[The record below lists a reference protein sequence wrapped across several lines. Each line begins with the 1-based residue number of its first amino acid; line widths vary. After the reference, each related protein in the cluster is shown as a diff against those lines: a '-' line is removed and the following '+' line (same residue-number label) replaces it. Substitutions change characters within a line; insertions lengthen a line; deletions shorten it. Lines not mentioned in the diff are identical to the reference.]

1 MNIFKLLS
9 KRYRSRGWI
18 CARTSKHFKINRAI
32 LFYLPKKVEKM
43 GNTPNTNMNR
53 RAIDNDRNKEIT
65 QKVLGRIDAE
75 KIMQKPEVEQYIS
88 MLASTENKKVING
101 CGELLRTVDIN
112 LLILSQSKDENDR
125 RQAEVYGKIR
135 AQVCSILDELLP
147 FIKKEDFCKISITER
162 EAFKKVVGYLRE
174 KNASD
179 LLLEIATG
187 SDDDELARLAM
198 YYFVKNRERE
208 ALNKIANNAISKIAK
223 NIAEKELCL
232 IN

>member
-1 MNIFKLLS
+1 
-9 KRYRSRGWI
+9 
-18 CARTSKHFKINRAI
+18 
-32 LFYLPKKVEKM
+32 M
-43 GNTPNTNMNR
+43 GNTPNTKMNR

-65 QKVLGRIDAE
+65 QKALGRIDAE

-88 MLASTENKKVING
+88 MLASTENKKVIKG

-125 RQAEVYGKIR
+125 RQAEVYGKIK

-187 SDDDELARLAM
+187 SDDDELARLAT

-208 ALNKIANNAISKIAK
+208 ALNKIVNNAISKIAK
-223 NIAEKELCL
+223 NIVEKELCL

>member
-1 MNIFKLLS
+1 
-9 KRYRSRGWI
+9 
-18 CARTSKHFKINRAI
+18 
-32 LFYLPKKVEKM
+32 M
-43 GNTPNTNMNR
+43 GNTPNTKMNR

-65 QKVLGRIDAE
+65 QKALGRIDAE

-88 MLASTENKKVING
+88 MLASTENKKVIKG

-112 LLILSQSKDENDR
+112 LLILIQSKDENDR

-187 SDDDELARLAM
+187 SDDDELARLAT

-208 ALNKIANNAISKIAK
+208 ALNKIVNNAISKIAK
-223 NIAEKELCL
+223 NIVEKELCL